1 MQSPPEI
8 PVWLTD
14 SFLQEIVRRAKND
27 PFATLCH
34 RCKVRPG
41 VQRGQNY
48 SSVLYRTTVHYRGSG
63 LRAREQVIDLML
75 KSESRE
81 VLLQDQTMF
90 HTEMRMYGE
99 VLPAMER
106 ALEGAGETISVPRL
120 IYSAEKPLR
129 MIVMEDLSPAG
140 WAIADQVDT
149 YEEAVPAIRAL
160 AKFHAAS
167 LVLNQGSFQAMTL
180 SNFANR
186 TSDSLLSM
194 FRPMF
199 SSYIDTIC
207 SWDDFKEIRPRLQ
220 EFKASF
226 ADQYKQVY
234 TANPGPEGYNV
245 LNHGDFHGKN
255 LLHLLDDQRRVVKTA
270 ALDYQVCSWGS
281 PAIDLIYFLYLVV
294 HRDVLDNHRDQLL
307 EGYHRH
313 FVDCLTRLNFQ
324 GWVPTHEDLQAE
336 LNRNVFFELFNDA
349 VGAPFRTVDFGAV
362 SLEDFLAGRVPN
374 VGLSNAGY
382 RRNVRANL
390 TRLVARVAFNV
401 AK

>member
-1 MQSPPEI
+1 
-8 PVWLTD
+8 
-14 SFLQEIVRRAKND
+14 
-27 PFATLCH
+27 
-34 RCKVRPG
+34 
-41 VQRGQNY
+41 
-48 SSVLYRTTVHYRGSG
+48 
-63 LRAREQVIDLML
+63 
-75 KSESRE
+75 
-81 VLLQDQTMF
+81 
-90 HTEMRMYGE
+90 
-99 VLPAMER
+99 
-106 ALEGAGETISVPRL
+106 
-120 IYSAEKPLR
+120 
-129 MIVMEDLSPAG
+129 
-140 WAIADQVDT
+140 
-149 YEEAVPAIRAL
+149 
-160 AKFHAAS
+160 
-167 LVLNQGSFQAMTL
+167 MTL

-234 TANPGPEGYNV
+234 TANPGSEGYNV

-281 PAIDLIYFLYLVV
+281 PAIDLTYFLYLVV

-307 EGYHRH
+307 EEYHRH
-313 FVDCLTRLNFQ
+313 FVYCLTRLNFQ

-336 LNRNVFFELFNDA
+336 LNRNVFFGKSAFTRTHQFEQQPNYPPLPELFNDA
-349 VGAPFRTVDFGAV
+349 VGAPFRAVDFGAV

-382 RRNVRANL
+382 RRNVRTNL

>member
-1 MQSPPEI
+1 MSSSVQTPPWFTTDFVHSIIRNHESDPTI
-8 PVWLTD
+8 TITQPGILEPGTKAGD
-14 SFLQEIVRRAKND
+14 SFSGAL
-27 PFATLCH
+27 H
-34 RCKVRPG
+34 RTK
-41 VQRGQNY
+41 
-48 SSVLYRTTVHYRGSG
+48 VHYRSDRHPNQE
-63 LRAREQVIDLML
+63 LSTSWML
-75 KSESRE
+75 KSESSDA
-81 VLLQDQTMF
+81 LNTAPALF
-90 HTEMRMYGE
+90 NTEHRMYTE
-99 VLPAMER
+99 VLPAMQRELAGIGER
-106 ALEGAGETISVPRL
+106 LSVPGL
-120 IYSAEKPLR
+120 IYGSESPRL
-129 MIVMEDLSPAG
+129 IVMEDLSYAG
-140 WAIADQVDT
+140 WTRMDEICRFEDALPT
-149 YEEAVPAIRAL
+149 IRMISM
-160 AKFHAAS
+160 FHAAS
-167 LVLNQGSFQAMTL
+167 FALNKKGMTL

>member
-8 PVWLTD
+8 PAWLTD

-63 LRAREQVIDLML
+63 LRAREQAIDLML

-106 ALEGAGETISVPRL
+106 ALEGAGEAISVPRL

-140 WAIADQVDT
+140 WAIADQLDT

-167 LVLNQGSFQAMTL
+167 FVLNQG
-180 SNFANR
+180 
-186 TSDSLLSM
+186 
-194 FRPMF
+194 
-199 SSYIDTIC
+199 
-207 SWDDFKEIRPRLQ
+207 
-220 EFKASF
+220 
-226 ADQYKQVY
+226 V
-234 TANPGPEGYNV
+234 GYE
-245 LNHGDFHGKN
+245 
-255 LLHLLDDQRRVVKTA
+255 A
-270 ALDYQVCSWGS
+270 
-281 PAIDLIYFLYLVV
+281 
-294 HRDVLDNHRDQLL
+294 
-307 EGYHRH
+307 
-313 FVDCLTRLNFQ
+313 
-324 GWVPTHEDLQAE
+324 
-336 LNRNVFFELFNDA
+336 
-349 VGAPFRTVDFGAV
+349 
-362 SLEDFLAGRVPN
+362 
-374 VGLSNAGY
+374 
-382 RRNVRANL
+382 
-390 TRLVARVAFNV
+390 
-401 AK
+401 